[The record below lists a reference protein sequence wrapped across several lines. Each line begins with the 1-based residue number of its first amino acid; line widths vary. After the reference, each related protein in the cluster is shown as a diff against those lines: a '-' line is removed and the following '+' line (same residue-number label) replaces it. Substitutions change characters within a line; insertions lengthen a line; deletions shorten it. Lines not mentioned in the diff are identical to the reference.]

1 MIQPKL
7 AEKGVAR
14 RGKIGRCYRRI
25 TFASRENPPSQ
36 NVEKRKHLRSLAQ
49 KIEINGPKG
58 KSPIFYISTKLLHFD
73 LQ

>member
-14 RGKIGRCYRRI
+14 RGKIGL
-25 TFASRENPPSQ
+25 SLRENPPSQ